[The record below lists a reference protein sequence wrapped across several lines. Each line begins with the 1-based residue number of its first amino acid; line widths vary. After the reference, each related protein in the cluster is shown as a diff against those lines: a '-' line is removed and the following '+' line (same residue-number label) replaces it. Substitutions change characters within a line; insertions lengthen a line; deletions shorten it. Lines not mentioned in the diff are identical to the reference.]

1 MGILAKSLKVTPDD
15 TPMMQ
20 QYQGIK
26 KEYSDSILFFRM
38 GDFYE
43 MFNEDAKTAS
53 SILQIALTSRNKKSN
68 PVPMCGIPHHSANL
82 YITKLLKAGKKV
94 AICEQTEDPKQAKGL
109 VKREVVRVITP
120 GTILD
125 DNILDPKCDQFIASL
140 YFGKNEIGLSVLD
153 VSTGVFKITQIN
165 GDNALSI
172 LGDEL
177 QKLDPREIIIP
188 DSFKNENRTWLPT
201 GEVFVHTW
209 EDRSFSFSEA
219 YRNLVEH
226 FKTQS
231 LEGFGCENMKAAISS
246 AGALIHYLGE
256 TQKSPL
262 DHITALTPFPIHDYM
277 ALDQCTLISLE
288 LVQSSEGTRKNSL
301 LDLLDLS
308 LTPMGARRI
317 REWILKPLIDAEKI
331 QERLNIVEDFKDNPT
346 SRKGLRNLLEQI
358 FDLERL
364 LGRITLSACNARD
377 LVALKTSLKVFP
389 DILEALKGYG
399 SSPVQTYLENWD
411 NLENIHDLIDHN
423 IADDPPL
430 GLKEGNLIKSSC
442 NEELDRLKN
451 ITRQGKNW
459 IAALELEEKKK
470 TGIPVLKVG
479 FNKIYG
485 YYIEITKKHS
495 DRVPAEYIRKQS
507 LVNAERYISPK
518 LKEYEEEITGAE
530 EKIFALEQNLFEEIR
545 STVSLAGSRIQG
557 MARIISEVDALSSF
571 AETAHRYN
579 YCQPEFTHD
588 RNLVIENGR
597 HPLIERID
605 PSVRFIAND
614 TFLDSVE
621 QQIMIITGPNMAGK
635 STYLRQVALIAL
647 MAQIGSFVPADKV
660 SLAITDRIFS
670 RVGAQDHLLKGQSTF
685 MVEMNETANILNNAT
700 PDSLIIL
707 DEIGRGTSTF
717 DGISIAWAI
726 VEFLHKADQ
735 GGGPKTLFATH
746 YHELTDLSRVLP
758 GVKNFNVQVKEWN
771 DEIIFLRKIVPG
783 GTDKSYGIQ
792 VARLAGLPKRVLD
805 RAHEVLFNL
814 EQSEFDEVGIPKI
827 SHSENCDT
835 KHSPGQLGLFSEPEN
850 PLIQKI
856 KEIDPNQLSPREALE
871 VLFELTERFKGDL
884 K

>member
-1 MGILAKSLKVTPDD
+1 MGIIAKSIKGTPND

-68 PVPMCGIPHHSANL
+68 PVPMCGIPCHSANL
-82 YITKLLKAGKKV
+82 YITRLLKAGKKV
-94 AICEQTEDPKQAKGL
+94 AICEQAEDPKQAKGL

-125 DNILDPKCDQFIASL
+125 DNMLDPKCNQFIAAV
-140 YFGKNEIGLSVLD
+140 YFGKDEIGLSVLD
-153 VSTGVFKITQIN
+153 VSTGVFQTTEMT
-165 GDNALSI
+165 GDHVVSLLA
-172 LGDEL
+172 DEL
-177 QKLDPREIIIP
+177 QKLAPREIIIP
-188 DSFKNENRTWLPT
+188 DSLENNDRPWLPAE
-201 GEVFVHTW
+201 EVFVHTCGD
-209 EDRSFSFSEA
+209 EAFSFDEA

-246 AGALIHYLGE
+246 SGALIHYLRE

-262 DHITALTPFPIHDYM
+262 EHITALTPFPIHNYM
-277 ALDQCTLISLE
+277 ALDQCTLTSLE
-288 LVQSSEGTRKNSL
+288 LIQSSEGVRKNSL

-317 REWILKPLIDAEKI
+317 REWILKPLINSEKI
-331 QERLNIVEDFKDNPT
+331 QERLSVVESFKDNPT
-346 SRKGLRNLLEQI
+346 RRKNLRDLLKQI

-377 LVALKTSLKVFP
+377 LVVLKTSLKVFP
-389 DILEALKGYG
+389 DLLETLEGYG
-399 SSPVQTYLENWD
+399 SSPVQTYLKNWD
-411 NLENIHDLIDHN
+411 NLEDIYDLINRN
-423 IADDPPL
+423 IVDDPPT
-430 GLKEGNLIKSSC
+430 GLKEGNLIKLGC
-442 NEELDRLKN
+442 NGELDRLKS
-451 ITRQGKNW
+451 ITQQGKSW
-459 IAALELEEKKK
+459 IASLELDEKKK
-470 TGIPVLKVG
+470 IGIPALKVG

-485 YYIEITKKHS
+485 YYIEISKRYT

-507 LVNAERYISPK
+507 LVNVERYISPK
-518 LKEYEEEITGAE
+518 LKKYEEEIIGAE

-545 STVSLAGSRIQG
+545 STVSRAGARIQG

-571 AETAHRYN
+571 AEVAHRYN
-579 YCQPEFTHD
+579 YCQPEFAND
-588 RNLVIENGR
+588 RKLVIENGR
-597 HPLIERID
+597 HPLIERMD
-605 PSVRFIAND
+605 PSVRFISND

-621 QQIMIITGPNMAGK
+621 QQIIIITGPNMAGK

-647 MAQIGSFVPADKV
+647 MAQVGSFVPADKA
-660 SLAITDRIFS
+660 SLGITDRIFS
-670 RVGAQDHLLKGQSTF
+670 RVGAQDHLSKGQSTF
-685 MVEMNETANILNNAT
+685 MTEMNETANILNNAT

-726 VEFLHKADQ
+726 VEFLYKADQ

-792 VARLAGLPKRVLD
+792 VARLAGLPKKVLD

-814 EQSEFDEVGIPKI
+814 EQSEFDEVGVPKI
-827 SHSENCDT
+827 ARAENCVA
-835 KHSPGQLGLFSEPEN
+835 KNSPGQRELFSESEN
-850 PLIQKI
+850 LLTKKI

-871 VLFELTERFKGDL
+871 ILFDLTERCKDKL
-884 K
+884 I